1 MKQLNYHS
9 AGYTTGKM
17 APCQVVS
24 TTIRVLWGWIK
35 TDKIPY
41 FGGRWTYTI
50 HKTQLCWGV
59 HQGIR
64 VLIHSLD
71 AQKSWGW
78 MVSSINYIN
87 LYIWYGYIYIH
98 TFTYDININ
107 IYIHIC
113 VSISTVCW
121 FRSPF
126 ISHTPNAWAVQP
138 ATSRSFGSRGKRVAI
153 DVARLRGRLKGSV
166 WAMKTTQGRWKEAFE
181 PSKYPELWGF
191 NHHLYIGSM
200 WNYKHQT
207 YGDTTDNWWL
217 IG

>member
-87 LYIWYGYIYIH
+87 LYIWYGYIY
-98 TFTYDININ
+98 TY
-107 IYIHIC
+107 IYIWYKYKYIY
-113 VSISTVCW
+113 IYTYVCQYQP
-121 FRSPF
+121 FVGSDPLLYPIHPMHGRFNQQPLAALAPGGNESPLT
-126 ISHTPNAWAVQP
+126 SHVCAADSKDLFGQWKRHRGDGKKPLSHQNTP
-138 ATSRSFGSRGKRVAI
+138 S
-153 DVARLRGRLKGSV
+153 
-166 WAMKTTQGRWKEAFE
+166 
-181 PSKYPELWGF
+181 
-191 NHHLYIGSM
+191 
-200 WNYKHQT
+200 
-207 YGDTTDNWWL
+207 YGDLT
-217 IG
+217 IIYI